1 MWVINGSCLITVEG
15 SILLIVIIKCVGI
28 LKVLVLFSSLS
39 FASITFFSERKVE
52 IVAVEAYPIAL
63 TCLVVCF
70 VRLGGSLG
78 FLYRCGVVVVHYFLK
93 YSMDF

>member
-1 MWVINGSCLITVEG
+1 M
-15 SILLIVIIKCVGI
+15 LIVIIKCVGI

-39 FASITFFSERKVE
+39 FASIAFFSERKVE

-63 TCLVVCF
+63 SCLVVCF
-70 VRLGGSLG
+70 VRLVGSLG
-78 FLYRCGVVVVHYFLK
+78 FLYRCRVVVVHYFLK